1 MKTENDWEI
10 DKYRDSL
17 MSFTTLKPV
26 HPDKGGASKQFQC
39 VRCERI
45 ITMYTVMQNCNYDY
59 CPWCGREIL

>member
-17 MSFTTLKPV
+17 MHFTTLKPIN
-26 HPDKGGASKQFQC
+26 PDKDGASKQFQC

-45 ITMYTVMQNCNYDY
+45 ITMYTVMQSCNYDY